1 MELTYKNNL
10 FNLDIEMQGDNC
22 ILNLNNEK
30 TTLAVRQFNKNI
42 YSILIND
49 KYRNVYSAEDDNHFY
64 INIEGENFVFDKVKE
79 SENKF
84 FDDGVSADKDIIKP
98 PMPGSIVKV
107 LVEKGQKV
115 KENDSLIIV
124 EAMKMETTL
133 YSSIDGIITEI
144 NVSAGQQVDSDV
156 VLIVVEKE

>member
-10 FNLDIEMQGDNC
+10 YNLDVEVQGENC
-22 ILNLNNEK
+22 ILNINNEK
-30 TTLAVRQFNKNI
+30 ITIPVRQFNENI
-42 YSILIND
+42 FSVFLNN
-49 KYRNVYSAEDDNHFY
+49 KYTNAYSAEDDNHFY

-84 FDDGVSADKDIIKP
+84 FDDCVSADKDIIKP
-98 PMPGSIVKV
+98 PMPGSIVKI

-133 YSSIDGIITEI
+133 YSSIDGVITEI